1 MATYDKQLMVL
12 NAAGNYD
19 KHHVETNVNI
29 INGLG
34 VSTLENTSYA
44 VGDIVISKDNLK
56 CQFRCTQ
63 AGTTDITDR
72 PAYSGAQVGDTITDG
87 TAQFVAEPK
96 STTIAFSDLINKPS
110 TLADYGVTDPTK
122 ADNLSPIIYH
132 NAAAHNAI
140 YRGKY
145 LGGSVTTAQWAA
157 IKAGTFEDLYI
168 GDYWTI
174 SGIDYVIAAFD
185 YYLYAGDTET
195 TAHHLTIVP
204 RKNMYYH
211 VMNDTNV
218 VTGAYV
224 GSKMYKSGLNS
235 AKTTIAN
242 AFGSNHILT
251 IRQLYSNSTNA
262 DYGFGTGFAW
272 YSDSVFLMNEV
283 NVYGT
288 YVHTEMYRTTQWGS
302 DKYSADNS
310 QYPVFAF
317 DKTMIH
323 TRQDYWLRNVATSV
337 AFAFV
342 DGYGLPSYT
351 AASGAHGV
359 RPAFN
364 IYQS

>member
-1 MATYDKQLMVL
+1 MAQDYKAIDENENMSDAPAQMKKNDDAIISNFAGAEEPSTKIQGQFYFDTSTNKLMF
-12 NAAGNYD
+12 Y
-19 KHHVETNVNI
+19 
-29 INGLG
+29 NGSKF
-34 VSTLENTSYA
+34 VSEIPCS
-44 VGDIVISKDNLK
+44 IS
-56 CQFRCTQ
+56 
-63 AGTTDITDR
+63 
-72 PAYSGAQVGDTITDG
+72 G
-87 TAQFVAEPK
+87 TAAR
-96 STTIAFSDLINKPS
+96 A
-110 TLADYGVTDPTK
+110 K
-122 ADNLSPIIYH
+122 ADESGRVIADTYLTIIVADEKFAILESKLAPLISDS
-132 NAAAHNAI
+132 AAAHNAI

-157 IKAGTFEDLYI
+157 IKAGTFDDLYI

-242 AFGSNHILT
+242 AFGSDHILT

-288 YVHTEMYRTTQWGS
+288 YVHTEMYRTYQWGS

-323 TRQDYWLRNVATSV
+323 TRQDYWLRNVAYSV
-337 AFAFV
+337 GFAYV
-342 DGYGLPSYT
+342 ASRGSSNYYDASY
-351 AASGAHGV
+351 ALGV